1 MAAISSLHNSNRSF
15 RTAVGCLFFLQGL
28 CFASWASRIPSIQ
41 QQLNLSDALLG
52 MVLFALPA
60 GSMIALPLSGWLVTK
75 FGSKRIAAIA
85 LTLYTLSLVC
95 LGFASTTAFLIGDLL
110 LFGMAGNISNI
121 AINTQAVGVEV
132 RYGRSIMASFHGFWS
147 FAGFTAAGI
156 GAVMIGNGIIPL
168 HHFVMIM
175 AIIFLGIAI
184 SFRFLLPN
192 ETSATETPRL
202 FVKPDKILW
211 KLGIIAFCCMICEG
225 AMFDWSGIY
234 FRKVVQADK
243 NWIGAGYTAFMCT
256 MATGRFLA
264 DKLVSR
270 LGFTKTIQLSGV
282 LIATGLSIAIIFPYV
297 PTAIAGFFIVGFGV
311 SSVVPLVYSQ
321 AGRSTTISPGMAL
334 AAVSSIGFFG
344 FLIGPP
350 MIGLVAGLFSLRISF
365 LIIAVIGIIVVLIAD
380 NSLFKRIRIKT
391 PGKNKEVLI
400 ENPQ

>member
-1 MAAISSLHNSNRSF
+1 MAAIPSSHHVNRSF
-15 RTAVGCLFFLQGL
+15 RRAVGCLFFLQGL
-28 CFASWASRIPSIQ
+28 CFATWASRIPSIQ

-60 GSMIALPLSGWLVTK
+60 GSMIALPLSGWLVTR
-75 FGSKRIAAIA
+75 FGSKRIASIA
-85 LTLYTLSLVC
+85 LLLYTLSLVL
-95 LGFASTTAFLIGDLL
+95 LGFAGSTIFLIGDLL

-156 GAVMIGNGIIPL
+156 GAVMIGHGILPL
-168 HHFVMIM
+168 QHFTIIM
-175 AIIFLGIAI
+175 VVIVSGIGLC
-184 SFRFLLPN
+184 FRYLLPN
-192 ETSATETPRL
+192 ETSAGQTPRL
-202 FVKPDKILW
+202 FAKPDKTLW

-234 FRKVVQADK
+234 FRKVVMADK

-270 LGFTKTIQLSGV
+270 LGFNKTIQISGL
-282 LIATGLSIAIIFPYV
+282 LIATGLSVAIIFPYV
-297 PTAIAGFFIVGFGV
+297 PTAITGFFIVGFGV

-365 LIIAVIGIIVVLIAD
+365 LIIAVIGIIVILIAD
-380 NSLFKRIRIKT
+380 TSLLNR
-391 PGKNKEVLI
+391 PGVKSSKPKQEVF
-400 ENPQ
+400 N